1 MIYIIKFPAI
11 KSNLKKICFSQVSNA
26 ENKSDVHYAVTEENL
41 PHIITSIEG
50 KLGVS
55 IHESPTIH
63 LIVYIP
69 PCDSSPLRLYNSKQR
84 DAVNNG
90 TIQSFLSS
98 KWGGIIISNPTA
110 DECADWMS
118 NQEKVEV
125 TVNSHNVM
133 HTALFLLRRI
143 IDIHID
149 VSTRMFIFTSKEKV
163 LIAKFGIFTAFGACD
178 YDSKSSEWI
187 FRFHFIS
194 FLWFI
199 ISFPFAKFQ
208 VPIASANIVPWE
220 AITPRSWEVDSYLR
234 ISAIHLISSAT
245 STLQSLIQLLGI
257 VKNLAFVKISTTKK
271 KKFSPFYSFILW
283 HY

>member
-1 MIYIIKFPAI
+1 MIVFP
-11 KSNLKKICFSQVSNA
+11 QVSSA

-69 PCDSSPLRLYNSKQR
+69 PCDSSPLRLYTSKQR
-84 DAVNNG
+84 DTGNNG

-110 DECADWMS
+110 DECANYMS

-149 VSTRMFIFTSKEKV
+149 VSIRQSHKKRNPTPNLAFLLFLEHVIM
-163 LIAKFGIFTAFGACD
+163 IANP
-178 YDSKSSEWI
+178 
-187 FRFHFIS
+187 
-194 FLWFI
+194 FI
-199 ISFPFAKFQ
+199 IHMDSPISSHFTCVSLLLLIFLFRSINVSFQ

-234 ISAIHLISSAT
+234 ISAVHLISSAT
-245 STLQSLIQLLGI
+245 STLQSLIQLLGKSQRI
-257 VKNLAFVKISTTKK
+257 
-271 KKFSPFYSFILW
+271 
-283 HY
+283 

>member
-1 MIYIIKFPAI
+1 MIYIRKIFPPLNRI
-11 KSNLKKICFSQVSNA
+11 QSKDKKNLLFQVSNA

-69 PCDSSPLRLYNSKQR
+69 PCDSSPLRLYGSKQR
-84 DAVNNG
+84 DAGKNNGGGGSSSSVNNS

-110 DECADWMS
+110 DECANWMS

-143 IDIHID
+143 IDIHTD
-149 VSTRMFIFTSKEKV
+149 VS
-163 LIAKFGIFTAFGACD
+163 
-178 YDSKSSEWI
+178 
-187 FRFHFIS
+187 
-194 FLWFI
+194 
-199 ISFPFAKFQ
+199 
-208 VPIASANIVPWE
+208 
-220 AITPRSWEVDSYLR
+220 
-234 ISAIHLISSAT
+234 
-245 STLQSLIQLLGI
+245 
-257 VKNLAFVKISTTKK
+257 
-271 KKFSPFYSFILW
+271 ILW
-283 HY
+283 MHILTGKNHLKSQIWYFYCFSESVIMW